1 MRNVSVRALLSS
13 QQCVHTHN
21 LLSSEPP
28 YFVTQP
34 ADTQV
39 VVGNHF
45 ILRCEAAS
53 HEGHTHTR
61 WLVDGQEVGGAR
73 REVLGDGSLLVVKT
87 ELSDSGDYTC
97 SASNQHGEMNATA
110 HVRILSKCHSTES
123 TDCIQRGLCKLGAYT
138 SQFWSSNC
146 MEISLKLFTDC

>member
-28 YFVTQP
+28 YFVIQP
-34 ADTQV
+34 TDTQV

-45 ILRCEAAS
+45 ILRCEAES

-123 TDCIQRGLCKLGAYT
+123 TDCIQRELCKLGAYT
-138 SQFWSSNC
+138 SQYSMFHASNC
-146 MEISLKLFTDC
+146 MEVLFTDC